1 MLYAKLDQELWPL
14 QWEELEYLAK
24 RLKQINWS
32 YSVEAER
39 SIFGSLP
46 AHRFVLIKWEQ
57 RQRLT
62 DSPKREVV
70 GEYKTMEE
78 IIPMLK
84 LLISVEEDKLKE
96 QGRVQ

>member
-1 MLYAKLDQELWPL
+1 MLYAKLDEEQWPL

-24 RLKQINWS
+24 KLKQMNWS

-46 AHRFVLIKWEQ
+46 AHRFVLIKWVPRKSANE
-57 RQRLT
+57 
-62 DSPKREVV
+62 SPKREEV
-70 GEYKTMEE
+70 GYYKTMEE

-84 LLISVEEDKLKE
+84 LLISAEEDKLKE
-96 QGRVQ
+96 MGFR

>member
-1 MLYAKLDQELWPL
+1 MLYAKLDDEQWPM

-24 RLKQINWS
+24 RLKQMNWS

-46 AHRFVLIKWEQ
+46 AYRFVLIKWGA

-62 DSPKREVV
+62 DSPKREEVAY
-70 GEYKTMEE
+70 YKTMEE

-84 LLISVEEDKLKE
+84 LLISAEEDRLKE
-96 QGRVQ
+96 MGVQ

>member
-1 MLYAKLDQELWPL
+1 MLYAKLDEAQWPL

-24 RLKQINWS
+24 RLNQMNWA

-46 AHRFVLIKWEQ
+46 AHRFVLIKWEA
-57 RQRLT
+57 RKHAN
-62 DSPKREVV
+62 DSPKREEV
-70 GEYKTMEE
+70 GTYKTMDE

-96 QGRVQ
+96 MGFK